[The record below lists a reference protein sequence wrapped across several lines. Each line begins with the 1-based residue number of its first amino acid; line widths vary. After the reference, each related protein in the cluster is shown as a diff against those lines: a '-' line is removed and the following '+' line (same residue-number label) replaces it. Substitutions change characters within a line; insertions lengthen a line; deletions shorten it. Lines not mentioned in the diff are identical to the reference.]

1 MQENTYIVSKN
12 DNLYDIAK
20 NNNTTIGILK
30 ALNNLESNIFQI
42 GQILKLP
49 SSNVE
54 DKKTSEYIIYT
65 VKTGDNLYSIANSY
79 NLSLEELI
87 NFNEQAT
94 TLIKPGQEILI
105 PKKSNNLNLTYIT
118 KPGDTLYN
126 IAKRFNVSID
136 NLQELNNLN
145 TNLLK
150 IGQTIIIPETM
161 NYQTYVVRSNDTL
174 ESIANKFNTTINN
187 LKRINNL
194 STNDISVGQIILIP

>member
-1 MQENTYIVSKN
+1 M
-12 DNLYDIAK
+12 
-20 NNNTTIGILK
+20 
-30 ALNNLESNIFQI
+30 
-42 GQILKLP
+42 
-49 SSNVE
+49 
-54 DKKTSEYIIYT
+54 
-65 VKTGDNLYSIANSY
+65 
-79 NLSLEELI
+79 
-87 NFNEQAT
+87 
-94 TLIKPGQEILI
+94 KPGQEILI